1 MVFKVMSLDEMIEEV
16 KVEKK
21 GLRIEILRIFN
32 IKKLGRKGKISKRL
46 RRSN

>member
-1 MVFKVMSLDEMIEEV
+1 MVFKVMSLDEMTEEV

-21 GLRIEILRIFN
+21 GPRTETLRIFN
-32 IKKLGRKGKISKRL
+32 TKKSGRKGKTSKRL